1 MSAAPATGDAVAG
14 AGAEPVATPRS
25 EFVAGLAAVAPM
37 LAGAIPFGLIY
48 GVLAIQAGLSPLLAI
63 AISSIVFAGSAQF
76 MMTQLVAAGTPGA
89 LIVLSVAVINLRHA
103 LYSAALADKLRA
115 LSVPWKSLLA
125 YLLTDEAYAAVI
137 RRFES
142 DSSPATRHWFLLG
155 AGFGLWIVWQAACV
169 AGVFLGGQIPTHWS
183 LDFAGT
189 LTFIAIVVPLLNDR
203 AAWAAML
210 VAGVVS
216 VAAFALPYK
225 LAIIAAALAGMA
237 AGVLLDKRSAA
248 HDGPPAAPPASQPG
262 APTGAPS

>member
-1 MSAAPATGDAVAG
+1 
-14 AGAEPVATPRS
+14 
-25 EFVAGLAAVAPM
+25 M

-48 GVLAIQAGLSPLLAI
+48 GVLAIQAGIPPWLAI

-89 LIVLSVAVINLRHA
+89 LIVLSVAIINLRHA
-103 LYSAALADKLRA
+103 LYSAALANQLRT
-115 LSVPWKSLLA
+115 LSLPWKSLLA

-142 DSSPATRHWFLLG
+142 DASPATRHWFLLG
-155 AGFGLWIVWQAACV
+155 AGFALWLVWQVACV
-169 AGVFLGGQIPTHWS
+169 AGVVLGGQIPAHWS

-203 AAWAAML
+203 ATWAAML
-210 VAGVVS
+210 VAGAVS

-225 LAIIAAALAGMA
+225 LAVIAAALAGMA
-237 AGVLLDKRSAA
+237 AGVMLDKRGAT
-248 HDGPPAAPPASQPG
+248 HAAPSEASPG
-262 APTGAPS
+262 APS